1 MAVYEE
7 FKAEK
12 QKIDMGNDSVVIR
25 QYIGGITG
33 GRALDYSDFTDEVIQ
48 AGHIIERKLVDSVY
62 EYKPLKTSEGKY
74 EALDNDYEYAG
85 VTVRSRLKGEGVAIM
100 DNGRVNE
107 IAMPYQFKD
116 DAQRKALAA
125 ALPNLI
131 FEHD

>member
-62 EYKPLKTSEGKY
+62 EK
-74 EALDNDYEYAG
+74 
-85 VTVRSRLKGEGVAIM
+85 
-100 DNGRVNE
+100 
-107 IAMPYQFKD
+107 
-116 DAQRKALAA
+116 
-125 ALPNLI
+125 
-131 FEHD
+131 